1 LTRQRTTNDIQ
12 EPTMNLLLAFSP
24 FLLFAA
30 VEHVLGMTVG
40 LVAAAATSGLLVLRD
55 ARTGHLK
62 LLELG
67 TLALFVGLATLA
79 AATGASWSVLQVRL
93 YIDSGLL
100 AIVLLSLLLRR
111 PFTLPYAQQQVPPE
125 VRASPRF
132 LKANMV
138 ISGAWALAFVAIIAA
153 DLVML
158 MLPAVPL
165 AVGITITIVA
175 LVAAFR
181 FSNWYPDHLQ
191 ARRLAA

>member
-1 LTRQRTTNDIQ
+1 
-12 EPTMNLLLAFSP
+12 MNLLLAFSP